1 MRLGRREQPTSPAPL
16 ARIDDAVSVVR
27 PQDRRPCAV
36 MQPPA
41 NPPMPVCAR
50 PTWWD
55 QVGGGGSRAAATIT
69 SRCGVGDK
77 CKPQGQDCLE
87 AGYGRRLPILAGP
100 ASPLA
105 SRRKRAGRTQ
115 PRSRARQSNLLWSS
129 RSSDELAAR
138 PPVKAQGDVRSPS
151 LKAQNDDEA
160 RPYRQAS
167 GASVSRGTAISA
179 DACPAAGLKLLRMT
193 LRNEA

>member
-41 NPPMPVCAR
+41 NSPMPVC
-50 PTWWD
+50 
-55 QVGGGGSRAAATIT
+55 AAATIT